1 MINVVIESHTVLFSG
16 QPGAGKTK
24 KVLDLL
30 EQEYRHH
37 FDYIL
42 ILCPTLRCNK
52 TYLNRPWLHSDKK
65 IFIVEPKDKLFE
77 WIGKLTNKH
86 AGDKT
91 LFIVDDVIADETL
104 GQKFNHFLE
113 LAISGRHRQHSLW
126 LLTQS
131 YTVIPKNLRRMKKM
145 MFMWY
150 PNEKSDLKIV
160 DEETN
165 IIQDLEDVNQQ
176 LKSSEH
182 ACLYIRLQYPC
193 ACFVIS
199 NTR

>member
-1 MINVVIESHTVLFSG
+1 MINVVIESHTALFTG
-16 QPGAGKTK
+16 KPGVGKTK

-52 TYLNRPWLHSDKK
+52 TYLSRPWLHSDKK
-65 IFIVEPKDKLFE
+65 IFVVEPKDKLFE

-91 LFIVDDVIADETL
+91 LFIIDDIIADETL
-104 GQKFNHFLE
+104 DKKRQPLLE
-113 LAISGRHRQHSLW
+113 LAISGRHREHSLW

-131 YTVIPKNLRRMKKM
+131 YTAIPKNLRRVKKM
-145 MFMWY
+145 MFMWFLDV
-150 PNEKSDLKIV
+150 KSDLKIV
-160 DEETN
+160 HEETN
-165 IIQDLEDVNQQ
+165 IIEDLEDVNHQ

-182 ACLYIRLQYPC
+182 ACLYIRLQYREYK
-193 ACFVIS
+193 VL
-199 NTR
+199 TG

>member
-1 MINVVIESHTVLFSG
+1 MINVVIESHTALFSA

-42 ILCPTLRCNK
+42 ILCPTLRYNK

-65 IFIVEPKDKLFE
+65 IFIVEPQNKLFE

-86 AGDKT
+86 TGDKT
-91 LFIVDDVIADETL
+91 LFIIDVIIADETL
-104 GQKFNHFLE
+104 DKKRQSLLE

-131 YTVIPKNLRRMKKM
+131 YTAIPKNLRRMKKM
-145 MFMWY
+145 MFMWF
-150 PNEKSDLKIV
+150 PNEKADLKIV
-160 DEETN
+160 DDET
-165 IIQDLEDVNQQ
+165 I
-176 LKSSEH
+176 
-182 ACLYIRLQYPC
+182 LYRI
-193 ACFVIS
+193 
-199 NTR
+199 